1 MSQVE
6 NTCVAFWGT
15 LSPLQA
21 TPGLSVQQSISPM
34 ALRQSGTQE
43 SNTISL
49 NVEQLLRPR
58 HREGDEGSLPRGG
71 IATPWSWTPAC
82 DVIDSLSGLCRVSR
96 LGCGCSHALSLYVEA
111 CSLYYLLYIIYL
123 ILIYNCFIARGSQC
137 HRDRNALLSPP

>member
-1 MSQVE
+1 
-6 NTCVAFWGT
+6 
-15 LSPLQA
+15 
-21 TPGLSVQQSISPM
+21 M

-71 IATPWSWTPAC
+71 IATSWSWTPAC

-96 LGCGCSHALSLYVEA
+96 LGCGCSHALSLRGGVH
-111 CSLYYLLYIIYL
+111 SVLLTVYYLFNLNL
-123 ILIYNCFIARGSQC
+123 
-137 HRDRNALLSPP
+137 